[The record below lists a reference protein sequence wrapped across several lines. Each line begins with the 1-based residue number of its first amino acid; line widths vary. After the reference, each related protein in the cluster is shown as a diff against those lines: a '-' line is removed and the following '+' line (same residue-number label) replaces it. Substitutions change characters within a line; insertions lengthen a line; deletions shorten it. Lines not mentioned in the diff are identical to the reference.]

1 MNILV
6 LNSGGSSLKYKLI
19 EMSEKKVL
27 AKGICEKIGEPESV
41 IRQTTYLKDKYF
53 ETIHKKI
60 DHKEAFKYIENALTD
75 SKHGIIK
82 SFDEVSAV
90 GHRVVHGGEYFKE
103 PAIIDDDVINKIDM
117 LSELAPLHNPAHLS
131 GILAC
136 RELLDKKIPQVAV
149 FDTSFYSD
157 IPEKTYIFPV
167 PYKYYKKYHVRK
179 YGFHGT
185 SHRYVSNRVYSL
197 SKTDKNNS
205 KIISCHLGNGSSIT
219 AIKNG
224 KVVDTSMGLT
234 PLGGIIMGT
243 RSGSIDPSVVLH
255 IAEKEKMDVKEMNK
269 MLNKESG
276 LLGISGIS
284 GDDREI
290 MKAENNGD
298 KLASLAHEIM
308 VYQISQYIGAYNV
321 ALQGFDTLIF
331 TGGIGENQPAHRK
344 NICKNLEFLG
354 VLIDDDLN
362 EKAISGEEIK
372 ISKND
377 SKIDV
382 WVIPTNEEMEIAKET
397 ADLLGFGD
405 IK

>member
-19 EMSEKKVL
+19 EMNEKKVL
-27 AKGICEKIGEPESV
+27 AKGICEKIGEPESA
-41 IRQTTYLKDKYF
+41 IRQTTYLKDEYF
-53 ETIHKKI
+53 EIIDKKI

-75 SKHGIIK
+75 VNHGIIK

-103 PAIIDDDVINKIDM
+103 PAIITDDVIDKIGM
-117 LSELAPLHNPAHLS
+117 LAELAPLHNPAHLS
-131 GILAC
+131 GIIAC

-157 IPEKTYIFPV
+157 IPEKAYIFPV
-167 PYKYYKKYHVRK
+167 PYKYYKKYHIRK

-185 SHRYVSNRVYSL
+185 SHRYVCNRVYSL
-197 SKTDKNNS
+197 KEIDKNNS

-219 AIKNG
+219 AVKNG
-224 KVVDTSMGLT
+224 KAIDTSMGLT

-255 IAEKEKMDVKEMNK
+255 IAEKEKMSVNEMNK

-276 LLGISGIS
+276 LFGISGIS

-290 MKAENNGD
+290 MKHENSGN
-298 KLASLAHEIM
+298 KLASLAHKIM

-321 ALQGFDTLIF
+321 VLQGFDTLIF
-331 TGGIGENQPAHRK
+331 TGGIGENQPKHRK

-354 VLIDDDLN
+354 VCIDDELN
-362 EKAISGEEIK
+362 ETAISGKEVK

-397 ADLLGFGD
+397 VDLLGLC
-405 IK
+405 

>member
-1 MNILV
+1 MNIFV

-19 EMSEKKVL
+19 EMNEKKVL

-41 IRQTTYLKDKYF
+41 LKQTTYLNNDEYSQ
-53 ETIHKKI
+53 TICKKI
-60 DHKEAFKYIENALTD
+60 DHKEAFKYIKSALTD
-75 SKHGIIK
+75 RKHGIIK

-90 GHRVVHGGEYFKE
+90 GHRVVHGGEYFKK
-103 PAIIDDDVINKIDM
+103 PAIIDDDVIAKIGM
-117 LSELAPLHNPAHLS
+117 LSELAPLHNPVHLS

-136 RELLDKKIPQVAV
+136 RELLDEKIPQVAV

-157 IPEKTYIFPV
+157 IPEKAYIFPI
-167 PYKYYKKYHVRK
+167 PYKYYEKYHVRK

-185 SHRYVSNRVYSL
+185 SHKYVSNRVYSAT
-197 SKTDKNNS
+197 KTRKNNL

-219 AIKNG
+219 AISNG
-224 KVVDTSMGLT
+224 KAVDTSMGLT

-255 IAEKEKMDVKEMNK
+255 IAAKENMGVKEMNK

-276 LLGISGIS
+276 LLGISQIS

-290 MKAENNGD
+290 IKAENNGD
-298 KLASLAHEIM
+298 KLASLAHKIM

-321 ALQGFDTLIF
+321 VLQGFDTLIF
-331 TGGIGENQPAHRK
+331 TGGIGENQPVHRK

-354 VLIDDDLN
+354 VYIDDYLN
-362 EKAISGEEIK
+362 ETAVLGKEMK

-382 WVIPTNEEMEIAKET
+382 WVIPTNEEMEIAEET
-397 ADLLGFGD
+397 ADLLGF
-405 IK
+405 

>member
-1 MNILV
+1 MNIFV

-19 EMSEKKVL
+19 EMNEKKVL

-41 IRQTTYLKDKYF
+41 LKQTTYLNNDEYSQ
-53 ETIHKKI
+53 TICKKI
-60 DHKEAFKYIENALTD
+60 DHKEAFKYIKSALTD
-75 SKHGIIK
+75 RNHGIIK

-90 GHRVVHGGEYFKE
+90 GHRVVHGGEYFKK
-103 PAIIDDDVINKIDM
+103 PAIIDDDVITKIGM
-117 LSELAPLHNPAHLS
+117 LSELAPLHNPVHLS

-136 RELLDKKIPQVAV
+136 RELLDEKIPQVAV

-157 IPEKTYIFPV
+157 IPEKAYIFPI
-167 PYKYYKKYHVRK
+167 PYKYYEKYHVRK

-185 SHRYVSNRVYSL
+185 SHKYVSNRVYSAT
-197 SKTDKNNS
+197 KTRKSNL

-219 AIKNG
+219 AISNG
-224 KVVDTSMGLT
+224 KAVDTSMGLT

-255 IAEKEKMDVKEMNK
+255 IAAKENMGVKEMNK

-276 LLGISGIS
+276 LLGISQIS

-290 MKAENNGD
+290 IKAENNGD
-298 KLASLAHEIM
+298 KLASLAHKIM

-321 ALQGFDTLIF
+321 VLQGFDTLIF
-331 TGGIGENQPAHRK
+331 TGGIGENQPVHRK

-354 VLIDDDLN
+354 VYIDDYLN
-362 EKAISGEEIK
+362 ETAVSGKEMK

-382 WVIPTNEEMEIAKET
+382 WVIPTNEEMEIAEET
-397 ADLLGFGD
+397 ADLLGF
-405 IK
+405 